1 MESVRQGIKQSIAG
15 IGKDKH
21 HKDIAVSVNE
31 MEISDGE
38 SESTTVASNQTSQD
52 DVDTKSN
59 LTITANNAA
68 TSKLTVVTKL
78 HEYERLTKITRTV
91 KKLIVRFDD
100 YDDEFVNEMDI
111 RGYLQY
117 ISDERLIHMPRRG
130 SDWDR
135 VLSTAQFFGLQ
146 ITTFAS
152 KIETFASGAH
162 SSVSAALASCQV
174 LLEIGHNQAKAL
186 VPTFIAFYELA
197 MLLSTVSRIPKLEY
211 MPTSIKESAAHI
223 LCELVHLVGRI
234 ASHYKQKVDSLR
246 VGEGITISFDA
257 AFGQLIDSIWKAK
270 EDLCDRVWRH
280 SLDHKS
286 FSISLKSVRQRLEP
300 SSGSS
305 VRNTLYDEVY
315 EHLDRSEDTCHWIKD
330 QLTSF
335 LNSKDK
341 SLNLWGEAGVG
352 KSVLA
357 EWVQERLA
365 RPFDYKSYTVLSY
378 NFPWDSPKEATSL
391 ACVKSFVFQLLER
404 SVGDVELYGRLVQAF
419 EVYSKTSDAGRL
431 ETTLWDTL
439 RTGIHSAERQ
449 GTSFILLSDGCD
461 EMVGGSKS
469 AVGFHKILSDCIAD
483 LSRTRVI
490 TFSRRL
496 DGLKDCSKI
505 FQIKQQQVQEDIRA
519 HLKQALSTSR
529 HYHDVHHRDREQ
541 VINDLVAKSKG
552 NFLWAFYA
560 GRLLVREQSCDGFLG
575 KAKSI
580 SGDVNEVLRLA
591 VDKLDLKQNEI
602 ARYLLS
608 FMLVTNTPFSVPQIA
623 ELLSIDLQK
632 RCMLPTASNISKFVS
647 EKCGDFLIIRGG
659 RIHFRNAVVQAYFKG
674 LLGKSLLSEKEAHS
688 QLTMRMLLYARLNLD
703 DDQELLTDELDDSIV
718 EIILGRHHLMGYVM
732 RNWVLH
738 FRHAGFVSSDGKI
751 SLPQGFRDIFPES
764 VMFTLLERPCWGRHD
779 IHQDTIELHEL
790 TLRIRESCFGE
801 KHVSVL
807 QSLVALGH
815 IHVKFSTSSDAHS
828 CGARYY
834 YRAAKLGEVILSKT
848 STFVGSCTHLF
859 LTWTE
864 TIVITKRTE
873 IVTCRE
879 EMIRFWIE
887 ICKHKHG
894 RSSDEVICWYEKL
907 AKLYISIHE
916 EWRATVIYRELHEII
931 IIRFG
936 KKSPEAGRIAA
947 FFGTLDIVLNKGDD
961 GDGPIGDMEKFI
973 FETTEELDIH
983 SHLCIAMMIKLA
995 WSYHSCGKFYLAER
1009 LFISIWRRISITC
1022 RLNASIEVHI
1032 AKIQIAIEY
1041 CKYLREVHR
1050 HEEATTILICLW
1062 AEYEHHKC
1070 ETETL
1075 VFWIRELGTVC
1086 RSFGLLEI
1094 TISILTK
1101 VWSWFKG
1108 CGKGDDEEAR
1118 KTTILITEVVEEVTE
1133 TTVTT
1138 KTTTTTTT
1146 EVTETVVKEI
1156 YETHYNRCKKSG
1168 FDHAF
1173 YSACMALIGI
1183 YFEHHR
1189 WSEAEVIIK
1198 RTLEITWKAILTTDV
1213 TVTLTEHSVREC
1225 VHVARRLARCYHHQG
1240 HFEKAEF
1247 IYLRIYRA
1255 CLASCSLEDE
1265 LLCGSITVL
1274 IEFYEEHH
1282 RHEKVIEIYIEILE
1296 RYKKNLGH
1304 THRLTIWTLYQLA
1317 HHCKLIGHKDVYKYY
1332 LEIVTVLNKGIK
1344 HCHHDAF
1351 EAALFLCRHYHGRS
1365 MWVELRELCAFVW
1378 ETVCHHRGEHKW
1390 SEEIICEIYEKYT
1403 YVLEVHVKVEFSV
1416 LYKISIEYKEVI
1428 EKTCGGESHAYILAL
1443 IAFAKMCEKHEKHV
1457 HESVTVYEEVIK
1469 RITTTK
1475 TTTTTVTETT
1485 INTVKKRLS
1494 KLYVTIITSG
1504 GKKEGHAHVPIDRAI
1519 QICIETYEHLKI
1531 TLGCWH
1537 EETLRQL
1544 EYVIMLYH
1552 SCNTKE
1558 YHLKMVKLLEIHIT
1572 EVITTCKVTAT
1583 LFKVAI
1589 TMASI
1594 YVKVSLVQQGYEVLR
1609 QLRHLIIFRGTIPC
1623 NDLTIKLDVH
1633 MSKLVFVFLSAFE
1646 HGLCPNDCSTT
1657 YSEIMATIIYE
1668 SILYEEYSRV
1678 IECQTELEV
1687 VLECG
1692 AKLRGFWVEHKRT
1705 QLLLILDK
1713 RLFQLF
1719 KTKYASYFK
1728 DVADEHLRVFYLAI
1742 LHELGKDRG
1751 ATQIDFTLL
1760 AVKAGSARVKELLQ
1774 AKDWH
1779 CAEELGHCVFHFA
1792 QSQKLYHRQDCVQYG
1807 YKLAEFLA
1815 GIDVPHPNDAK
1826 DEKIRN
1832 AMLKTSR
1839 EIMTEVLTAFKQ
1851 SNIDYLCL
1859 RFEDISGL
1867 IRLLGAQQNW
1877 DELELLLHCLWSAR
1891 ERLKRAGWS
1900 STAVLDIGKKLVHAQ
1915 YARKDVICA
1924 IETAELISYNLRR
1937 SRGRL
1942 DVETLEFSRLLAAL
1956 YADSGRKASAMSIHE
1971 TILREMISCSSGNEF
1986 GEAYPDRQRFTT
1998 EARTHLEL
2006 LKASHHQLQGW
2017 AKPADE
2023 YKEVHSRLNS
2033 SLGLDLPAFDKWSSG
2048 AVDKNI
2054 EGGGKYVAPREWK
2067 LNGGVKTSVP
2077 HRRISRERPHGRLDV
2092 LHTARQWWLRWSH
2105 EASKHASHVA
2115 ETVSRSSPNTSTG
2128 PISVDLYE
2136 SVASASPDMM
2146 SETLPEATFSP
2157 DNFLAL
2163 TVRHS
2168 THAFYRGQQARAV
2181 EYYTSSAQQTVIS
2194 LASQGIPRLEVVQS
2208 ICLLV
2213 LVDIAACKP
2222 GRAWMTIGTLSRLEA
2237 LRKISQPALAE
2248 SSPDR
2253 EASLGCHWTVFLLEQ
2268 TFTPL
2273 ERSSNHDDNEA
2284 KYPTSAPI
2292 PPSLPPVAD
2301 GEYPPDLFSDDPSE
2315 DLGITA
2321 YYIKILGIWGHLSTY
2336 LHQIRTGKA
2345 ENAWSPGSMHYI
2357 LCAQLYEY
2365 DSKTP
2370 HIHLLRSVHFTKR
2383 HSHDLNER
2391 REYWIPWVLQQ
2402 VTSHATTAILN
2413 HPFVHLVAMRK
2424 RLQGL
2429 PPRQFLQQTVDLTL
2443 YHSAWVF
2450 KFLRFCEDNDV
2461 GIYDPLVGNLVAVVA
2476 TIPWLFQRAIDQK
2489 IAHKAKDD
2497 FAWCKNFL
2505 ETLSTT
2511 WPHIRHKVIWTPSQ
2525 RTIHSRPALKAY
2537 QSSSIRMFF
2546 GRWSIPKLVR

>member
-1 MESVRQGIKQSIAG
+1 MLGLRKTFDIRRKRKTSSSSLQTQESSSSRGTMESVRQGIKQSIAG

-52 DVDTKSN
+52 DVDAKSN
-59 LTITANNAA
+59 LTITANNSA
-68 TSKLTVVTKL
+68 TSKSTVVTKL
-78 HEYERLTKITRTV
+78 QEYESLTKITRTV
-91 KKLIVRFDD
+91 KKLIVRLDD
-100 YDDEFVNEMDI
+100 YDEEFVNEMDI
-111 RGYLQY
+111 RSYLQY
-117 ISDERLIHMPRRG
+117 ISEERLIHMPRRG

-174 LLEIGHNQAKAL
+174 LLEIGHDQAKAL

-197 MLLSTVSRIPKLEY
+197 MLLSTVSRIPNLEY
-211 MPTSIKESAAHI
+211 MSTSIKESAAHI

-234 ASHYKQKVDSLR
+234 ASHYRQKIDSLR
-246 VGEGITISFDA
+246 VGEGITVSFDA

-270 EDLCDRVWRH
+270 EDLCDRVWRY

-315 EHLDRSEDTCHWIKD
+315 EHLDRSEDTCHWIKG

-449 GTSFILLSDGCD
+449 GTSFVLLTDGCD

-505 FQIKQQQVQEDIRA
+505 FQIKQQQVQEDIRS
-519 HLKQALSTSR
+519 HLKQTLSRSS

-560 GRLLVREQSCDGFLG
+560 GRLLVQEKSCDGFLG
-575 KAKSI
+575 KVKSI
-580 SGDVNEVLRLA
+580 SGDVTDVLRLA

-602 ARYLLS
+602 ARYLIS
-608 FMLVTNTPFSVPQIA
+608 FMLVTNTPFSVPEIA
-623 ELLSIDLQK
+623 ELLSVDLQK
-632 RCMLPTASNISKFVS
+632 RCMLPSASNISKFVS
-647 EKCGDFLIIRGG
+647 EKCGEFLIIRGG
-659 RIHFRNAVVQAYFKG
+659 RVHFRNAVVQAYFKG

-688 QLTMRMLLYARLNLD
+688 QLTLRMLLYARLNLD
-703 DDQELLTDELDDSIV
+703 DDQELLTDELDDSAV
-718 EIILGRHHLMGYVM
+718 EIVLGRHHLMDYVM
-732 RNWVLH
+732 RNWVVH

-764 VMFTLLERPCWGRHD
+764 VMFTLLERPCWGRHGVR
-779 IHQDTIELHEL
+779 QDTIELHEL

-807 QSLVALGH
+807 QSLIGLGH
-815 IHVKFSTSSDAHS
+815 IHVKFSSSSDAHA

-834 YRAAKLGEVILSKT
+834 YRAAKLGEIILSKT

-916 EWRATVIYRELHEII
+916 EWRATVVYRELHEII

-936 KKSPEAGRIAA
+936 KNSPEAGRITA
-947 FFGTLDIVLNKGDD
+947 FFGTLDIVLKKGDD
-961 GDGPIGDMEKFI
+961 DDGPIGDMEKFI

-1101 VWSWFKG
+1101 VWGWFKG

-1133 TTVTT
+1133 TTITT

-1156 YETHYNRCKKSG
+1156 YETHYTRCKTSG

-1189 WSEAEVIIK
+1189 WSEAEVIIR
-1198 RTLEITWKAILTTDV
+1198 RTLEITWKAILSTDV
-1213 TVTLTEHSVREC
+1213 TVTLTEHSAREC

-1296 RYKKNLGH
+1296 RYKKDLGH

-1317 HHCKLIGHKDVYKYY
+1317 HHCKLIGHKDVFKYY

-1416 LYKISIEYKEVI
+1416 LYQISVEYKEVI

-1469 RITTTK
+1469 RFTTTK

-1504 GKKEGHAHVPIDRAI
+1504 GKNEGHAHVPIDRAI

-1544 EYVIMLYH
+1544 EYVIVLYH

-1558 YHLKMVKLLEIHIT
+1558 YHLKMVKLLEIHVT

-1594 YVKVSLVQQGYEVLR
+1594 YVKVNLIQEGYEILR
-1609 QLRHLIIFRGTIPC
+1609 QLRHLVIFRGTIPC

-1633 MSKLVFVFLSAFE
+1633 LSKLVFVFLSAFE
-1646 HGLCPNDCSTT
+1646 QGLCPNDCSTT

-1839 EIMTEVLTAFKQ
+1839 EIMTEVLAAFKQ

-1859 RFEDISGL
+1859 RFEDISSL

-1877 DELELLLHCLWSAR
+1877 DELERLLHRLWSAR
-1891 ERLKRAGWS
+1891 ERLQRAGWS

-1986 GEAYPDRQRFTT
+1986 GEAYPDRQRFIT

-2054 EGGGKYVAPREWK
+2054 EGGGKYVAPKEWK
-2067 LNGGVKTSVP
+2067 LSGGVKASVS

-2092 LHTARQWWLRWSH
+2092 LHTARQWWL
-2105 EASKHASHVA
+2105 
-2115 ETVSRSSPNTSTG
+2115 
-2128 PISVDLYE
+2128 
-2136 SVASASPDMM
+2136 
-2146 SETLPEATFSP
+2146 
-2157 DNFLAL
+2157 
-2163 TVRHS
+2163 VR
-2168 THAFYRGQQARAV
+2168 
-2181 EYYTSSAQQTVIS
+2181 
-2194 LASQGIPRLEVVQS
+2194 
-2208 ICLLV
+2208 
-2213 LVDIAACKP
+2213 
-2222 GRAWMTIGTLSRLEA
+2222 
-2237 LRKISQPALAE
+2237 
-2248 SSPDR
+2248 
-2253 EASLGCHWTVFLLEQ
+2253 
-2268 TFTPL
+2268 
-2273 ERSSNHDDNEA
+2273 
-2284 KYPTSAPI
+2284 
-2292 PPSLPPVAD
+2292 
-2301 GEYPPDLFSDDPSE
+2301 
-2315 DLGITA
+2315 
-2321 YYIKILGIWGHLSTY
+2321 
-2336 LHQIRTGKA
+2336 
-2345 ENAWSPGSMHYI
+2345 
-2357 LCAQLYEY
+2357 
-2365 DSKTP
+2365 
-2370 HIHLLRSVHFTKR
+2370 
-2383 HSHDLNER
+2383 
-2391 REYWIPWVLQQ
+2391 
-2402 VTSHATTAILN
+2402 
-2413 HPFVHLVAMRK
+2413 
-2424 RLQGL
+2424 
-2429 PPRQFLQQTVDLTL
+2429 
-2443 YHSAWVF
+2443 
-2450 KFLRFCEDNDV
+2450 
-2461 GIYDPLVGNLVAVVA
+2461 
-2476 TIPWLFQRAIDQK
+2476 
-2489 IAHKAKDD
+2489 
-2497 FAWCKNFL
+2497 
-2505 ETLSTT
+2505 
-2511 WPHIRHKVIWTPSQ
+2511 
-2525 RTIHSRPALKAY
+2525 
-2537 QSSSIRMFF
+2537 
-2546 GRWSIPKLVR
+2546 

>member
-1 MESVRQGIKQSIAG
+1 MSMLGLKKTFDIRRKRKTSASSLPIQESSPSRGTMESVRQNIKQSIAG

-21 HKDIAVSVNE
+21 PKEVAVNVNE
-31 MEISDGE
+31 MEVSDGE

-52 DVDTKSN
+52 DVDNKSS
-59 LTITANNAA
+59 LTITANNAN

-78 HEYERLTKITRTV
+78 HDYERLTKITRTV
-91 KKLIVRFDD
+91 RKLIVRFDD
-100 YDDEFVNEMDI
+100 YDDEFVNDMDI
-111 RGYLQY
+111 RSYLQY

-152 KIETFASGAH
+152 KIESFASGAH
-162 SSVSAALASCQV
+162 SSASAALASCQV

-186 VPTFIAFYELA
+186 MPTFIAFYELA
-197 MLLSTVSRIPKLEY
+197 MLLSTVSRIHDLEY
-211 MPTSIKESAAHI
+211 MSTSIKESAAHI

-234 ASHYKQKVDSLR
+234 ASHYKQKIDSLR
-246 VGEGITISFDA
+246 PNESITISFDA

-270 EDLCDRVWRH
+270 DDLCDRVWRY
-280 SLDHKS
+280 SLGHKS

-305 VRNTLYDEVY
+305 VRNTLYDEVN
-315 EHLDRSEDTCHWIKD
+315 EHLDRSEDTCHWIKG
-330 QLTSF
+330 QLSSF
-335 LNSKDK
+335 LNGKDK

-365 RPFDYKSYTVLSY
+365 RPYDYRSYTVLSY

-391 ACVKSFVFQLLER
+391 ACAKSFVYQLLER

-419 EVYSKTSDAGRL
+419 EVYSKTSDAGKL
-431 ETTLWDTL
+431 EATIWDTL
-439 RTGIHSAERQ
+439 RTGILSAESQ
-449 GTSFILLSDGCD
+449 SSSFILLTDGCD
-461 EMVGGSKS
+461 EMLGGAKG
-469 AVGFHKILSDCIAD
+469 AVGFHKLLSDCIAD
-483 LSRTRVI
+483 CSRTRVI

-519 HLKQALSTSR
+519 HLKQVLSNSR
-529 HYHDVHHRDREQ
+529 HYHEVIHHDREQ

-552 NFLWAFYA
+552 SFLWAFYA
-560 GRLLVREQSCDGFLG
+560 GRLLVQEQSCDGFLG

-580 SGDVNEVLRLA
+580 SGDVNDVLRLSL
-591 VDKLDLKQNEI
+591 DRLDLKKNEM
-602 ARYLLS
+602 AKYLLS
-608 FMLVTNTPFSVPQIA
+608 FMLVTNTPFSVPEIA
-623 ELLSIDLQK
+623 ELLCVDLQK
-632 RCMLPTASNISKFVS
+632 RAMLPSTSNVSKFVT
-647 EKCGDFLIIRGG
+647 EKCSDFLIIRGG
-659 RIHFRNAVVQAYFKG
+659 RIHFRNAVVQAYFRG
-674 LLGKSLLSEKEAHS
+674 LLGKSLLSEKDAHS
-688 QLTMRMLLYARLNLD
+688 QLTLRMLLYARLNLD
-703 DDQELLTDELDDSIV
+703 DDQELLTDELDDSSV
-718 EIILGRHHLMGYVM
+718 EIILSRHHLMGYVM
-732 RNWVLH
+732 SNWVVH
-738 FRHAGFVSSDGKI
+738 FRHAGFVASDGKI

-779 IHQDTIELHEL
+779 VRQDTIELHEL

-807 QSLVALGH
+807 QSLIALGH
-815 IHVKFSTSSDAHS
+815 IHVKFSTSSDAHE

-834 YRAAKLGEVILSKT
+834 YRAAKLGEIILSKT

-873 IVTCRE
+873 IVECRE

-894 RSSDEVICWYEKL
+894 KSSDEVIHWHEKL
-907 AKLYISIHE
+907 AKLYICIHE
-916 EWRATVIYRELHEII
+916 EWRATIVYKELYEII
-931 IIRFG
+931 VIRYG
-936 KKSPEAGRIAA
+936 KKSPEAGRIGA
-947 FFGTLDIVLNKGDD
+947 FFGTLDIVLKGEEAER
-961 GDGPIGDMEKFI
+961 GICEMEEFI

-1009 LFISIWRRISITC
+1009 LFISIWRRISISC
-1022 RLNASIEVHI
+1022 RLNASIEIHI

-1041 CKYLREVHR
+1041 CKYLRKVHR

-1075 VFWIRELGTVC
+1075 VIWIRELGTMC

-1094 TISILTK
+1094 TVTILTK
-1101 VWSWFKG
+1101 VWGWFKG
-1108 CGKGDDEEAR
+1108 CGKGDDKEAR
-1118 KTTILITEVVEEVTE
+1118 KTTVLITEVVEEVTE
-1133 TTVTT
+1133 TTTTT

-1156 YETHYNRCKKSG
+1156 YETHYTRCKKSG

-1189 WSEAEVIIK
+1189 WAEAEMIIK

-1213 TVTLTEHSVREC
+1213 TITLSEHSVREC
-1225 VHVARRLARCYHHQG
+1225 VHVAQRLARCYHHQG

-1255 CLASCSLEDE
+1255 CLASCNLEDE

-1282 RHEKVIEIYIEILE
+1282 RHEKVIEIYIEVLE
-1296 RYKKNLGH
+1296 RYKKTLGH

-1416 LYKISIEYKEVI
+1416 LYQISVEYKEVI
-1428 EKTCGGESHAYILAL
+1428 EKTCGGESYAYILAL

-1475 TTTTTVTETT
+1475 TVSTTVVETT
-1485 INTVKKRLS
+1485 VHTVKKRLS
-1494 KLYVTIITSG
+1494 KLYVTIITTG
-1504 GKKEGHAHVPIDRAI
+1504 GKKEGHAHVPMDRAI
-1519 QICIETYEHLKI
+1519 QICVETYEHLKF

-1537 EETLRQL
+1537 EDTLKQL
-1544 EYVIMLYH
+1544 EYVIVLYH

-1558 YHLKMVKLLEIHIT
+1558 YHLKMVKLLEVHIT
-1572 EVITTCKVTAT
+1572 EVITTCKVTTT

-1594 YVKVSLVQQGYEVLR
+1594 YVKVSLIQQGYEVLR
-1609 QLRHLIIFRGTIPC
+1609 QLRHLIVFRGSIPC

-1633 MSKLVFVFLSAFE
+1633 LSKLVFVFLSAFE
-1646 HGLCPNDCSTT
+1646 QGLCPHDCATT

-1678 IECQTELEV
+1678 VEVETELEV

-1692 AKLRGFWVEHKRT
+1692 AKLRGFWVEHKRS
-1705 QLLLILDK
+1705 QLLLVLDK

-1728 DVADEHLRVFYLAI
+1728 DVADEHIRLFYLAI

-1751 ATQIDFTLL
+1751 ATKIDFTLL

-1807 YKLAEFLA
+1807 YKLAEYLA
-1815 GIDVPHPNDAK
+1815 GIDVPHPTDAK

-1839 EIMTEVLTAFKQ
+1839 EIMSEVLAAFKQ

-1859 RFEDISGL
+1859 RFEDVSGL

-1877 DELELLLHCLWSAR
+1877 DELEILLHRLWSAR
-1891 ERLKRAGWS
+1891 ERLQRSGWS
-1900 STAVLDIGKKLVHAQ
+1900 PTAVLDIGKKLVHAQ
-1915 YARKDVICA
+1915 YARKDVTCA

-1971 TILREMISCSSGNEF
+1971 NILREMISCSSGNEF
-1986 GEAYPDRQRFTT
+1986 GEAYPDRQRFTS

-2017 AKPADE
+2017 AKPVDE
-2023 YKEVHSRLNS
+2023 YKDVHSRLNS
-2033 SLGLDLPAFDKWSSG
+2033 SLGLGLPAFDKWSAG

-2054 EGGGKYVAPREWK
+2054 EGGGNYVAPREWK
-2067 LNGGVKTSVP
+2067 LDGGVKTTVTR
-2077 HRRISRERPHGRLDV
+2077 RRISRERPHGRLDV
-2092 LHTARQWWLRWSH
+2092 LHTARQWWL
-2105 EASKHASHVA
+2105 V
-2115 ETVSRSSPNTSTG
+2115 
-2128 PISVDLYE
+2128 
-2136 SVASASPDMM
+2136 
-2146 SETLPEATFSP
+2146 
-2157 DNFLAL
+2157 
-2163 TVRHS
+2163 
-2168 THAFYRGQQARAV
+2168 
-2181 EYYTSSAQQTVIS
+2181 
-2194 LASQGIPRLEVVQS
+2194 
-2208 ICLLV
+2208 C
-2213 LVDIAACKP
+2213 
-2222 GRAWMTIGTLSRLEA
+2222 
-2237 LRKISQPALAE
+2237 
-2248 SSPDR
+2248 
-2253 EASLGCHWTVFLLEQ
+2253 
-2268 TFTPL
+2268 
-2273 ERSSNHDDNEA
+2273 
-2284 KYPTSAPI
+2284 
-2292 PPSLPPVAD
+2292 
-2301 GEYPPDLFSDDPSE
+2301 
-2315 DLGITA
+2315 
-2321 YYIKILGIWGHLSTY
+2321 
-2336 LHQIRTGKA
+2336 
-2345 ENAWSPGSMHYI
+2345 
-2357 LCAQLYEY
+2357 
-2365 DSKTP
+2365 
-2370 HIHLLRSVHFTKR
+2370 
-2383 HSHDLNER
+2383 
-2391 REYWIPWVLQQ
+2391 
-2402 VTSHATTAILN
+2402 
-2413 HPFVHLVAMRK
+2413 
-2424 RLQGL
+2424 
-2429 PPRQFLQQTVDLTL
+2429 
-2443 YHSAWVF
+2443 
-2450 KFLRFCEDNDV
+2450 
-2461 GIYDPLVGNLVAVVA
+2461 
-2476 TIPWLFQRAIDQK
+2476 
-2489 IAHKAKDD
+2489 
-2497 FAWCKNFL
+2497 
-2505 ETLSTT
+2505 
-2511 WPHIRHKVIWTPSQ
+2511 
-2525 RTIHSRPALKAY
+2525 
-2537 QSSSIRMFF
+2537 
-2546 GRWSIPKLVR
+2546 

>member
-1 MESVRQGIKQSIAG
+1 MESVRQNIKQSIAG

-21 HKDIAVSVNE
+21 PKEVAVNVNE
-31 MEISDGE
+31 MEVSDGE

-52 DVDTKSN
+52 DVDNKST

-78 HEYERLTKITRTV
+78 HDYERLTKVTRTV
-91 KKLIVRFDD
+91 RKLIVRFDD

-111 RGYLQY
+111 RSYLQY

-152 KIETFASGAH
+152 KIESFASGAH
-162 SSVSAALASCQV
+162 SSASAALASCQV

-186 VPTFIAFYELA
+186 MPTFIAFYELA
-197 MLLSTVSRIPKLEY
+197 MLLSTVSRIPDLEY
-211 MPTSIKESAAHI
+211 MSTSIKESAAHI

-234 ASHYKQKVDSLR
+234 ASHYKQKIDSLR
-246 VGEGITISFDA
+246 PNESITISFDA

-270 EDLCDRVWRH
+270 DDLCDRVWRY
-280 SLDHKS
+280 SLGHKS
-286 FSISLKSVRQRLEP
+286 FSISLKSVRQRLEL

-305 VRNTLYDEVY
+305 VRNTLYDEVN
-315 EHLDRSEDTCHWIKD
+315 EHLDRSEDTCHWIKG
-330 QLTSF
+330 QLSSF

-365 RPFDYKSYTVLSY
+365 RPYDYRYYTVLSY

-391 ACVKSFVFQLLER
+391 ACAKSFVFQLLER

-419 EVYSKTSDAGRL
+419 EVYSRTSDAGKL
-431 ETTLWDTL
+431 EATLWDTL
-439 RTGIHSAERQ
+439 RTGILSAERQ
-449 GTSFILLSDGCD
+449 SSSFILLTDGCD
-461 EMVGGSKS
+461 EMLGGAKS
-469 AVGFHKILSDCIAD
+469 AVGFHKLLSGCIAD
-483 LSRTRVI
+483 CSRTRVI

-496 DGLKDCSKI
+496 DGLKDCSKV
-505 FQIKQQQVQEDIRA
+505 FQIKQQQVQEDIRT
-519 HLKQALSTSR
+519 HLKQVLSNSR
-529 HYHDVHHRDREQ
+529 HYHEVIHHDREQ

-552 NFLWAFYA
+552 SFLWAFYA
-560 GRLLVREQSCDGFLG
+560 GRLLVQEKSCDGFLG

-580 SGDVNEVLRLA
+580 SGDVNDVLRLSL
-591 VDKLDLKQNEI
+591 DKLDLKKNQM
-602 ARYLLS
+602 AKYLLS
-608 FMLVTNTPFSVPQIA
+608 FMLVTNTPFSVPEIT
-623 ELLSIDLQK
+623 ELLSVDLQK
-632 RCMLPTASNISKFVS
+632 RAMLPSASNVSKFVT
-647 EKCGDFLIIRGG
+647 EKCSDFLIIRSG
-659 RIHFRNAVVQAYFKG
+659 RIHFRNAVVQAYFRG
-674 LLGKSLLSEKEAHS
+674 LLGKSLLSEKDAHS
-688 QLTMRMLLYARLNLD
+688 QLTLRMLLYARLNLD
-703 DDQELLTDELDDSIV
+703 DDQELLADELDDTSA
-718 EIILGRHHLMGYVM
+718 EIILSRHHLMGYVM
-732 RNWVLH
+732 RNWVVH
-738 FRHAGFVSSDGKI
+738 FRHAGFVASDGKI

-779 IHQDTIELHEL
+779 VRQDTIELHQL

-807 QSLVALGH
+807 QSLIALGH
-815 IHVKFSTSSDAHS
+815 IHVKFSTSSDAHA

-834 YRAAKLGEVILSKT
+834 YRAAKLGEIILSKT

-873 IVTCRE
+873 IVECRE

-894 RSSDEVICWYEKL
+894 KSSDEVIHWYEKL
-907 AKLYISIHE
+907 AKLYICIHE
-916 EWRATVIYRELHEII
+916 EWRATVVYKELYEII
-931 IIRFG
+931 VIRYG
-936 KKSPEAGRIAA
+936 KKSPEAGRIGA
-947 FFGTLDIVLNKGDD
+947 FFGTLDIVLRGEEAER
-961 GDGPIGDMEKFI
+961 GICEMEEFI

-1009 LFISIWRRISITC
+1009 LFISIWRRISISC
-1022 RLNASIEVHI
+1022 RLNASIEIHI

-1041 CKYLREVHR
+1041 CKYLRKVHR

-1075 VFWIRELGTVC
+1075 VIWIRELGTMC

-1094 TISILTK
+1094 TVTILTK
-1101 VWSWFKG
+1101 VWGWFKG

-1118 KTTILITEVVEEVTE
+1118 KTTVLITEVVEEVTE
-1133 TTVTT
+1133 TTTTT

-1156 YETHYNRCKKSG
+1156 YETHYTRCKNSG

-1189 WSEAEVIIK
+1189 WAEAEVIIK

-1213 TVTLTEHSVREC
+1213 TITLSEHSVREC

-1296 RYKKNLGH
+1296 RYKKTLGH

-1416 LYKISIEYKEVI
+1416 LYQISVEYKEVI
-1428 EKTCGGESHAYILAL
+1428 EETCGGESYAYILAL

-1475 TTTTTVTETT
+1475 TVTTTVVETT
-1485 INTVKKRLS
+1485 VHTVKKRLS
-1494 KLYVTIITSG
+1494 KLYVTIITTG
-1504 GKKEGHAHVPIDRAI
+1504 GKKENHTHVPIDRAI
-1519 QICIETYEHLKI
+1519 QICAETYEHLKF

-1537 EETLRQL
+1537 EDTLKQL
-1544 EYVIMLYH
+1544 EYVIVLYH

-1558 YHLKMVKLLEIHIT
+1558 YHLKMVKLLEVHTT
-1572 EVITTCKVTAT
+1572 EVITTCKVTTT

-1594 YVKVSLVQQGYEVLR
+1594 YVKVSLIQQGYEVLR
-1609 QLRHLIIFRGTIPC
+1609 QIRHLIVFRGSIPC

-1633 MSKLVFVFLSAFE
+1633 LSKLVFVFLSAFE
-1646 HGLCPNDCSTT
+1646 QGLCPHDCATT

-1668 SILYEEYSRV
+1668 SILYEEYSRAV
-1678 IECQTELEV
+1678 EVETELEV

-1692 AKLRGFWVEHKRT
+1692 AKLRGFWVEHKRS
-1705 QLLLILDK
+1705 QLLLVLDK

-1719 KTKYASYFK
+1719 KAKYASYFK
-1728 DVADEHLRVFYLAI
+1728 DVADEHIRVFYLAI

-1751 ATQIDFTLL
+1751 ATKIDFTLL

-1807 YKLAEFLA
+1807 YKLAEYLA
-1815 GIDVPHPNDAK
+1815 GIDVPHPTDAK

-1839 EIMTEVLTAFKQ
+1839 EIMSEVLAAFKQ

-1859 RFEDISGL
+1859 RFEDVSGL

-1877 DELELLLHCLWSAR
+1877 DELEILLHRLWSAR
-1891 ERLKRAGWS
+1891 ERLQRSGWS

-1915 YARKDVICA
+1915 YARKDVTCA

-1986 GEAYPDRQRFTT
+1986 GEAYPDRQRFTS

-2017 AKPADE
+2017 AKPVDE
-2023 YKEVHSRLNS
+2023 YKDVYSRLNS
-2033 SLGLDLPAFDKWSSG
+2033 SLGLDLPAFDKWSAG

-2067 LNGGVKTSVP
+2067 LDGGVKTTVTR
-2077 HRRISRERPHGRLDV
+2077 RRISRERPHGRLDV
-2092 LHTARQWWLRWSH
+2092 LHTARQWWL
-2105 EASKHASHVA
+2105 V
-2115 ETVSRSSPNTSTG
+2115 
-2128 PISVDLYE
+2128 
-2136 SVASASPDMM
+2136 
-2146 SETLPEATFSP
+2146 
-2157 DNFLAL
+2157 
-2163 TVRHS
+2163 
-2168 THAFYRGQQARAV
+2168 
-2181 EYYTSSAQQTVIS
+2181 
-2194 LASQGIPRLEVVQS
+2194 
-2208 ICLLV
+2208 C
-2213 LVDIAACKP
+2213 
-2222 GRAWMTIGTLSRLEA
+2222 
-2237 LRKISQPALAE
+2237 
-2248 SSPDR
+2248 
-2253 EASLGCHWTVFLLEQ
+2253 
-2268 TFTPL
+2268 
-2273 ERSSNHDDNEA
+2273 
-2284 KYPTSAPI
+2284 
-2292 PPSLPPVAD
+2292 
-2301 GEYPPDLFSDDPSE
+2301 
-2315 DLGITA
+2315 
-2321 YYIKILGIWGHLSTY
+2321 
-2336 LHQIRTGKA
+2336 
-2345 ENAWSPGSMHYI
+2345 
-2357 LCAQLYEY
+2357 
-2365 DSKTP
+2365 
-2370 HIHLLRSVHFTKR
+2370 
-2383 HSHDLNER
+2383 
-2391 REYWIPWVLQQ
+2391 
-2402 VTSHATTAILN
+2402 
-2413 HPFVHLVAMRK
+2413 
-2424 RLQGL
+2424 
-2429 PPRQFLQQTVDLTL
+2429 
-2443 YHSAWVF
+2443 
-2450 KFLRFCEDNDV
+2450 
-2461 GIYDPLVGNLVAVVA
+2461 
-2476 TIPWLFQRAIDQK
+2476 
-2489 IAHKAKDD
+2489 
-2497 FAWCKNFL
+2497 
-2505 ETLSTT
+2505 
-2511 WPHIRHKVIWTPSQ
+2511 
-2525 RTIHSRPALKAY
+2525 
-2537 QSSSIRMFF
+2537 
-2546 GRWSIPKLVR
+2546 

>member
-15 IGKDKH
+15 MGKDKH

-31 MEISDGE
+31 MEVSDGE

-52 DVDTKSN
+52 DIDAKSS
-59 LTITANNAA
+59 LTITANNAT
-68 TSKLTVVTKL
+68 TSKSTIITKL
-78 HEYERLTKITRTV
+78 HEYERLTKVTRTV

-100 YDDEFVNEMDI
+100 YDEDFVNEMDI
-111 RGYLQY
+111 RSYLQY

-152 KIETFASGAH
+152 KIETFAPGAH
-162 SSVSAALASCQV
+162 SSASAALASCQL
-174 LLEIGHNQAKAL
+174 LLEVCLLLRFSSRPTLISTLQIGHSQAKAL
-186 VPTFIAFYELA
+186 MPTFIALYELA
-197 MLLSTVSRIPKLEY
+197 MLLSTVSRIRDLEY
-211 MPTSIKESAAHI
+211 MSTSIKESAAHI
-223 LCELVHLVGRI
+223 LCDLVHLIGRI
-234 ASHYKQKVDSLR
+234 ASYYKQKIDSLKA
-246 VGEGITISFDA
+246 GESVTISFDA

-270 EDLCDRVWRH
+270 DDLCDRVWRY
-280 SLDHKS
+280 SLGHKS
-286 FSISLKSVRQRLEP
+286 FSISLKSVRYRLQP

-330 QLTSF
+330 QLSSF

-365 RPFDYKSYTVLSY
+365 RPFDYKSYNVLSY

-391 ACVKSFVFQLLER
+391 ACVKAFVFQLLER

-419 EVYSKTSDAGRL
+419 EVYSKTSDAGKL

-439 RTGIHSAERQ
+439 RTGIHSAERA
-449 GTSFILLSDGCD
+449 GTSFILLTDGCD
-461 EMVGGSKS
+461 EMVGGAKS
-469 AVGFHKILSDCIAD
+469 AVGFHKLLSDCVAD

-519 HLKQALSTSR
+519 HLKQTLSKSS
-529 HYHDVHHRDREQ
+529 HYQDVQHRDREQ
-541 VINDLVAKSKG
+541 IVNDLVIKSKG
-552 NFLWAFYA
+552 SFLWAFYA
-560 GRLLVREQSCDGFLG
+560 SRLLIREPSCDSFL
-575 KAKSI
+575 AKVKNLSA
-580 SGDVNEVLRLA
+580 DVNDVLRLA
-591 VDKLDLKQNEI
+591 VDKLELKQNET
-602 ARYLLS
+602 AKYLLS
-608 FMLVTNTPFSVPQIA
+608 FMLVTNTPFSVQEIA
-623 ELLSIDLQK
+623 ELLSTDLQK
-632 RCMLPTASNISKFVS
+632 RAMSPTALNISKVVS
-647 EKCGDFLIIRGG
+647 KECSDFLIIRGG
-659 RIHFRNAVVQAYFKG
+659 RLHFRNAVVQAYFKG
-674 LLGKSLLSEKEAHS
+674 LLGKSLLSAKDAHS
-688 QLTMRMLLYARLNLD
+688 QLTLRMLLYARLNLD
-703 DDQELLTDELDDSIV
+703 DDQELLTDELDESVV
-718 EIILGRHHLMGYVM
+718 EVVLSRHHLMGYVM
-732 RNWVLH
+732 RNWVVH
-738 FRHAGFVSSDGKI
+738 FQHAGFVASDGKI
-751 SLPQGFRDIFPES
+751 ALPQGFRDIFPES
-764 VMFTLLERPCWGRHD
+764 VMFTLLERPCWGRYD
-779 IHQDTIELHEL
+779 VRQDTIERHEL

-807 QSLVALGH
+807 QSLIVLGH
-815 IHVKFSTSSDAHS
+815 IHVKFSTSTDAHV

-834 YRAAKLGEVILSKT
+834 YRAAKLGEIVLSKN
-848 STFVGSCTHLF
+848 STFVGSCTQLF

-864 TIVITKRTE
+864 TIVVTKRTE

-916 EWRATVIYRELHEII
+916 EWRATVVYKELYEII
-931 IIRFG
+931 VIRFG
-936 KKSPEAGRIAA
+936 KKSPEAGRIGA
-947 FFGTLDIVLNKGDD
+947 FFGTLDIVLKGEEAER
-961 GDGPIGDMEKFI
+961 GICEMEEFI

-995 WSYHSCGKFYLAER
+995 WSYHACGKFYLAER
-1009 LFISIWRRISITC
+1009 LFISIWRRISVTC
-1022 RLNASIEVHI
+1022 RLNASIEVHVS
-1032 AKIQIAIEY
+1032 KIQIALEY

-1086 RSFGLLEI
+1086 RTFGLLEI

-1101 VWSWFKG
+1101 VWGWFKG

-1118 KTTILITEVVEEVTE
+1118 KTTVLITEVVEEVTE
-1133 TTVTT
+1133 TTITT

-1146 EVTETVVKEI
+1146 EVTETVVKAI
-1156 YETHYNRCKKSG
+1156 YETHYTRCKKSG

-1198 RTLEITWKAILTTDV
+1198 RTLEITWKAILSTDV
-1213 TVTLTEHSVREC
+1213 SITLTEHSIREC
-1225 VHVARRLARCYHHQG
+1225 VHVARRLAKCYHHQG

-1255 CLASCSLEDE
+1255 CLTSCSLDDE
-1265 LLCGSITVL
+1265 LLCESLTVL
-1274 IEFYEEHH
+1274 VEFYEEHH
-1282 RHEKVIEIYIEILE
+1282 RHEKVIEIYIEILG
-1296 RYKKNLGH
+1296 RYKKHFGH
-1304 THRLTIWTLYQLA
+1304 THRLTIRTLYQLA

-1344 HCHHDAF
+1344 YCHHDAF
-1351 EAALFLCRHYHGRS
+1351 EAGLFLCRHYHDRS
-1365 MWVELRELCAFVW
+1365 MWVELRELCAFMW
-1378 ETVCHHRGEHKW
+1378 ETVCHHHGEHKW

-1416 LYKISIEYKEVI
+1416 LYKISVEYKEVI
-1428 EKTCGGESHAYILAL
+1428 QKTCGGESHAYILAL

-1469 RITTTK
+1469 KTTTTK

-1494 KLYVTIITSG
+1494 KLYVTIITTG
-1504 GKKEGHAHVPIDRAI
+1504 GKKEGHVNVPIDRAI

-1537 EETLRQL
+1537 EETLQQL
-1544 EYVIMLYH
+1544 EYIITLYH

-1572 EVITTCKVTAT
+1572 EVITTCKVTTT

-1594 YVKVSLVQQGYEVLR
+1594 YVKVKLIQQGYEVLR
-1609 QLRHLIIFRGTIPC
+1609 QLRHLVIFRGSIPC

-1633 MSKLVFVFLSAFE
+1633 LSKLVFVFLSAFE
-1646 HGLCPNDCSTT
+1646 HGLCPNDSSTT
-1657 YSEIMATIIYE
+1657 YSEIMSTIIYE

-1678 IECQTELEV
+1678 IERETSLEV
-1687 VLECG
+1687 ILECG
-1692 AKLRGFWVEHKRT
+1692 AKLRGFWVEHKRS
-1705 QLLLILDK
+1705 QLLLVLDK

-1719 KTKYASYFK
+1719 KSKYASYFK

-1742 LHELGKDRG
+1742 LVELGKDRG
-1751 ATQIDFTLL
+1751 ATQIDFPLL

-1792 QSQKLYHRQDCVQYG
+1792 QAQKLYHRQNCIQYG
-1807 YKLAEFLA
+1807 YKLSEFLA
-1815 GIDVPHPNDAK
+1815 GIDVPHPTDAK

-1832 AMLKTSR
+1832 AMLATSR
-1839 EIMTEVLTAFKQ
+1839 EIMTEVLAAFKQ
-1851 SNIDYLCL
+1851 ANIDYLCL
-1859 RFEDISGL
+1859 RFEDVSGL

-1877 DELELLLHCLWSAR
+1877 DELERLLHRLWDAR
-1891 ERLKRAGWS
+1891 ERLQKSGWS

-1924 IETAELISYNLRR
+1924 IETAELICYNLRR

-1986 GEAYPDRQRFTT
+1986 GEAYPERQRFVS

-2006 LKASHHQLQGW
+2006 LKAAHHQLQGW
-2017 AKPADE
+2017 TKPADE
-2023 YKEVHSRLNS
+2023 YKDVHSQLNT
-2033 SLGLDLPAFDKWSSG
+2033 SLGLELPAFDKWSAG
-2048 AVDKNI
+2048 AVDNNI
-2054 EGGGKYVAPREWK
+2054 EGGGKYVAPKEWK
-2067 LNGGVKTSVP
+2067 LNGGVKTSLP
-2077 HRRISRERPHGRLDV
+2077 RRRVNRERPHGRLDV
-2092 LHTARQWWLRWSH
+2092 LHTARQWWL
-2105 EASKHASHVA
+2105 V
-2115 ETVSRSSPNTSTG
+2115 
-2128 PISVDLYE
+2128 
-2136 SVASASPDMM
+2136 
-2146 SETLPEATFSP
+2146 
-2157 DNFLAL
+2157 
-2163 TVRHS
+2163 
-2168 THAFYRGQQARAV
+2168 
-2181 EYYTSSAQQTVIS
+2181 
-2194 LASQGIPRLEVVQS
+2194 
-2208 ICLLV
+2208 C
-2213 LVDIAACKP
+2213 
-2222 GRAWMTIGTLSRLEA
+2222 
-2237 LRKISQPALAE
+2237 
-2248 SSPDR
+2248 
-2253 EASLGCHWTVFLLEQ
+2253 
-2268 TFTPL
+2268 
-2273 ERSSNHDDNEA
+2273 
-2284 KYPTSAPI
+2284 
-2292 PPSLPPVAD
+2292 
-2301 GEYPPDLFSDDPSE
+2301 
-2315 DLGITA
+2315 
-2321 YYIKILGIWGHLSTY
+2321 
-2336 LHQIRTGKA
+2336 
-2345 ENAWSPGSMHYI
+2345 
-2357 LCAQLYEY
+2357 
-2365 DSKTP
+2365 
-2370 HIHLLRSVHFTKR
+2370 
-2383 HSHDLNER
+2383 
-2391 REYWIPWVLQQ
+2391 
-2402 VTSHATTAILN
+2402 
-2413 HPFVHLVAMRK
+2413 
-2424 RLQGL
+2424 
-2429 PPRQFLQQTVDLTL
+2429 
-2443 YHSAWVF
+2443 
-2450 KFLRFCEDNDV
+2450 
-2461 GIYDPLVGNLVAVVA
+2461 
-2476 TIPWLFQRAIDQK
+2476 
-2489 IAHKAKDD
+2489 
-2497 FAWCKNFL
+2497 
-2505 ETLSTT
+2505 
-2511 WPHIRHKVIWTPSQ
+2511 
-2525 RTIHSRPALKAY
+2525 
-2537 QSSSIRMFF
+2537 
-2546 GRWSIPKLVR
+2546 